1 MKQAWACLSLWPP
14 IGFTI
19 KVFQGSNQIRL
30 SITKKSSVSSKT
42 PSKCIFPIIFILST
56 SCILHHHI
64 CITSLACFAIML
76 STAPHAYA
84 MTIVVRIIL
93 YEHIASLTC
102 FSHIA
107 STKLIM
113 LIELDIILH
122 VPIKTLSCLICLR
135 IIILHVHTACAAWPH
150 SMIIHHCMI
159 NIKHSCYQNTC
170 STHVLHDLITWP
182 SIIAW

>member
-1 MKQAWACLSLWPP
+1 MKKAWACLSLRSH

-19 KVFQGSNQIRL
+19 KVFQGSNQISL
-30 SITKKSSVSSKT
+30 SITKKNSSLSSKT
-42 PSKCIFPIIFILST
+42 PSRCIFPIIFILST

-76 STAPHAYA
+76 STTPYAYP
-84 MTIVVRIIL
+84 MTIVLCIIIL
-93 YEHIASLTC
+93 HEHIASSAC
-102 FSHIA
+102 FTH
-107 STKLIM
+107 M
-113 LIELDIILH
+113 LSSIH
-122 VPIKTLSCLICLR
+122 KPQHAHWTWHR
-135 IIILHVHTACAAWPH
+135 HVHTSNHSCAAWPH

-159 NIKHSCYQNTC
+159 NIKHSCHQNTC